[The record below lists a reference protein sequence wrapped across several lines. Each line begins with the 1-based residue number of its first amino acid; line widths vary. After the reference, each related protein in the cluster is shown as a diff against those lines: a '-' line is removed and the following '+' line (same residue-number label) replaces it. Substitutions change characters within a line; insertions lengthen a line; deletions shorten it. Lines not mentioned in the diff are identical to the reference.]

1 MVGAPLALGTR
12 HPFFGSD
19 GQTLWIGSVGDRTL
33 QRLLGPWIASS
44 RTRYENGAMGATA
57 ALAPGTRIGG
67 YRIDTVVRT
76 LSGVSVYRA
85 EQEGLG
91 RRVALLVPSEPAGSD
106 EAEQFLATATALAR
120 IEHPRLVPIYE
131 VGVSEE
137 HAFAVSAEAPGMPLD
152 EMLRTGHPLSAERAV
167 ALADQIAGALEAL
180 EAAGFPAT
188 VTSSDVFVAQDHA
201 GESAYVA
208 LAPTANRTADGVA
221 DGAPSRSVA
230 RLITSMV
237 TGEESADVSRAPE
250 ALRPALERA
259 LALDEGH
266 ESPMTVVRD
275 ARLALAE
282 RSGRRRRLR
291 LVALAAVGVAVA
303 VTGGLLVQ
311 RQLTESDES
320 TPAAQSVPPNSARV
334 AATIPLG
341 QGPCSLAIGFGSV
354 WVATADGTVVQVDPR
369 AEQVVGAPIRFGR
382 ADPDS
387 NLTLRAGAGALFVL
401 DGSAGTLT
409 RIDPVGRRVT
419 GRLRLG
425 PSLDGATVQDGVVW
439 VTRSTPESVRPA
451 RSYLVRVDARRLR
464 TIGKPI
470 GVGPVPLDVE
480 VQGGTAFVTS
490 VGDGTVTRVVAR
502 TGATTT
508 VRVATQP
515 VGSALRGN
523 TLWVPDYLGGAVIPL
538 DAIALDV
545 PTKLIRLT
553 RPPMSAAATA
563 DAVWVTAGEQ
573 PGSTFLYRID
583 PQRHAVAGRPIPL
596 GTEVGWVSAGAG
608 AIWVGT
614 NAKNALLKIVPTTPA
629 PEASPRPEGPGTANE
644 IVDGPLAN
652 GRLTS
657 SRFAAPFDLTVP
669 TQGWLAYGSAPDSVD
684 IGRFA
689 EPDTHVEIVIPKQYF
704 TADGSSVGVR
714 SPRELLDLLEANPS
728 IITGPRV
735 RTSIG
740 GRPAT
745 RVSVT
750 VPASDD
756 YPTICPAPCAFL
768 FGAEGLSISVE
779 RPNPTQLYLLRH
791 RGKTVVIVQTAPS
804 GGSFETTSALL
815 RGLRFR

>member
-1 MVGAPLALGTR
+1 
-12 HPFFGSD
+12 
-19 GQTLWIGSVGDRTL
+19 
-33 QRLLGPWIASS
+33 
-44 RTRYENGAMGATA
+44 MGATA

-67 YRIDTVVRT
+67 YRIDAAVRT

-91 RRVALLVPSEPAGSD
+91 RRVALLVSSEPAGSD
-106 EAEQFLATATALAR
+106 QAEQFLASATALAR

-137 HAFAVSAEAPGMPLD
+137 HAFAVSAEAPGTPLD
-152 EMLRTGHPLSAERAV
+152 EMLRAGHPLSAERAV

-208 LAPTANRTADGVA
+208 LTPTANRRADGVA
-221 DGAPSRSVA
+221 DSTPSRSVA
-230 RLITSMV
+230 TLITSMV
-237 TGEESADVSRAPE
+237 TGDESGDVSRAPE

-259 LALDEGH
+259 LAPAAGN
-266 ESPMTVVRD
+266 ESPTTVVRD

-291 LVALAAVGVAVA
+291 FAALAAAAVAVV

-311 RQLTESDES
+311 RQLTDSDES
-320 TPAAQSVPPNSARV
+320 TPAAQPVASKSARI

-341 QGPCSLAIGFGSV
+341 QGPRSLTTGFGSV
-354 WVATADGTVVQVDPR
+354 WVATGDGTVVQVDPR

-382 ADPDS
+382 ADSDS

-480 VQGGTAFVTS
+480 AQGGIAFVTS
-490 VGDGTVTRVVAR
+490 VGDGTVTRAVAR
-502 TGATTT
+502 TGTTTT

-515 VGSALRGN
+515 VGSALRSN
-523 TLWVPDYLGGAVIPL
+523 TLWIPDYLGRTVVAL
-538 DAIALDV
+538 DANDLDV
-545 PTKLIRLT
+545 PTQLIRLT
-553 RPPMSAAATA
+553 RRPMSAAATA
-563 DAVWVTAGEQ
+563 DAVWVTADDQ
-573 PGSTFLYRID
+573 RGSTFLYRID
-583 PQRHAVAGRPIPL
+583 PRRYAVVGRPILL

-614 NAKNALLKIVPTTPA
+614 NAKNALLKIVPTTPT
-629 PEASPRPEGPGTANE
+629 PEAAPRPEGPGTANE
-644 IVDGPLAN
+644 IVGGPLAK
-652 GRLTS
+652 GRSTS
-657 SRFAAPFDLTVP
+657 GPFAAPFDLAVP
-669 TQGWLAYGSAPDSVD
+669 TQGWLAYGFAADSID
-684 IGRFA
+684 FGRFT

-704 TADGSSVGVR
+704 TADGSSVSVR
-714 SPRELLDLLEANPS
+714 SPRQLIDLLEANPT
-728 IITGPRV
+728 IVTGPRV
-735 RTSIG
+735 RTTLG

-745 RVSVT
+745 RMSVT

-768 FGAEGLSISVE
+768 FGAEGLSIAVE

-791 RGKTVVIVQTAPS
+791 RGKTVVIVQTEQS
-804 GGSFETTSALL
+804 DRSFETTSALL